1 MPQLTNACPCEDQR
15 HTIARVGDRI
25 AMRCTACGTV
35 RDIGPAAHCDLDGG
49 QGRTADDL
57 AERAA
62 IAGAAAIL
70 VILLGV
76 GLACVISGRALL

>member
-1 MPQLTNACPCEDQR
+1 MSLSVNDKINLAERLLP
-15 HTIARVGDRI
+15 HV
-25 AMRCTACGTV
+25 
-35 RDIGPAAHCDLDGG
+35 DIDGG